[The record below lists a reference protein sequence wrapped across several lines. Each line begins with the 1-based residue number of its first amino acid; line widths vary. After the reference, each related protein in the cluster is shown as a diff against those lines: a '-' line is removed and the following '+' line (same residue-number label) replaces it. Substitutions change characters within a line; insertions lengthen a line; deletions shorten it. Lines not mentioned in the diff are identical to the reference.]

1 LLDAVVDVV
10 DYLLVNPGDKS
21 FVYDLRIYLASFF
34 FVSYTKSTAY
44 WLLIQSHIPSQA
56 IMRKSCSGL
65 IGSTIIS
72 GQLVTRNSSGYL
84 FTFLYSQSPI
94 ALDTAIIPLTLPS
107 STNPPPLSTLLF
119 SPGKSGL

>member
-1 LLDAVVDVV
+1 
-10 DYLLVNPGDKS
+10 
-21 FVYDLRIYLASFF
+21 
-34 FVSYTKSTAY
+34 
-44 WLLIQSHIPSQA
+44 
-56 IMRKSCSGL
+56 MRKSCSGL